1 MNLNQ
6 SFNWLFIL
14 QFAPVVEML
23 DDEAHAV

>member
-6 SFNWLFIL
+6 SFYWLFIL